1 MGIDAK
7 RAPARA
13 GLAVALL
20 LLCGGC
26 SLIGSVVG
34 TAAKVATSAA
44 GAKLS
49 FACIPEG
56 TLVDTPDGPVPIET
70 LRAGDP
76 VIGFDG
82 EVVRVLQ
89 KHSYAEDPEVAF
101 LTVEFANGSKV
112 DLCGMHRIAGARAK
126 TLIPGDDLAGH
137 RVVRITRYTG
147 VERSYDLLTEDSG
160 YRIQGIPVNSMIEEM
175 YAAGRSG
182 EIPTE

>member
-1 MGIDAK
+1 MAIDAK

-34 TAAKVATSAA
+34 TAAKVAVSAA
-44 GAKLS
+44 GTKLA

-56 TLVDTPDGPVPIET
+56 TLVDTPEGPAPIES

-82 EVVRVLQ
+82 QVVRVLQ
-89 KHSYAEDPEVAF
+89 KHSYAEDPKGAF
-101 LTVEFANGSKV
+101 LTVEFADGSKV
-112 DLCGMHRIAGARAK
+112 DLCGMHRIDGVRAK
-126 TLIPGDDLAGH
+126 TLIPGDELAGR
-137 RVVRITRYTG
+137 RVARITRYTG
-147 VERSYDLLTEDSG
+147 VERSYDLLTEDAG

-175 YAAGRSG
+175 YAAGRAG
-182 EIPTE
+182 EIPAE